1 MHSFDGYE
9 IKEQLQQSDNKLV
22 FKAVRQSNGRPVVLK
37 FYQTDT
43 SSYTNLP
50 HIRNT
55 FTCLHEI
62 RSPYLVNVDDLV
74 LTEEGVAVI
83 LEYFSGQSLQGLLA
97 DQHSFSLHLILNIIE
112 QVSAG
117 LEEIHSKKVVH
128 QAIIP
133 NNIALMASTNEVK
146 IVDFGICQAF
156 YQQTQSNQLVN
167 LLYMSPEQTGRMNRS
182 MDRRS
187 DLYSLGVVFYE
198 LLTGQPPFQSTDIL
212 ELIHAHI
219 AQQPVAPHEL
229 NSAIPVAIS
238 NIVLKL
244 LCKEAEHRYQSASGL
259 NADIRTCL
267 EQLEINGN
275 ISDNL
280 EIGLLDLRSQF
291 QIPEKLYG
299 RSREIQQ
306 LLNTFENSAAG
317 SFEAILVG
325 GYSGVGKSALI
336 NEIQKP
342 LVAKRG
348 LYTSG
353 KYDQFKKAQP
363 HSAILQAFADMVR
376 QILAKPKFHIDEWAN
391 TLLDEFK
398 GEGQCLIEVLP
409 ILETLIGQQDT
420 LPELNSVETLA
431 RFNRNC
437 AAFIGAF
444 SAQSHPF
451 ILFLDDLQWADLASL
466 NFIDHLLRSRIPH
479 MMLIMA
485 YRDNEVDSHHPFSML
500 MHSSR
505 EEGLHLQEISLQPIN
520 LLDTQHL
527 VCETLHK
534 DISQVESLAQELML
548 KTQGNP
554 FFLTQLFTS
563 LHQDEQILFNRDTG
577 WQWDMERI
585 RQASI
590 SGDVVE
596 LMTRKL
602 KQYPQSTQSALNM
615 CAILGAEF
623 KLSMA
628 ALGLEQDT
636 DITYQAL
643 LPAIQDGLI
652 QELGKRL
659 KFTHDK
665 IHESSYALW
674 PKGKRTQRHALIAKY
689 MLETLDEAA
698 IDNEI
703 FSIVEH
709 LNHSSEAV
717 TDVEQRIELARFNYR
732 AGMKAKQSS
741 AFEPAV
747 EFFQKGKKY
756 LNESIWQ
763 QQPGFALD
771 LHFFLAQTAY
781 TTARFELS
789 ENTIKL
795 CMSHEKEQIRITPVV
810 QLYQDLLFA
819 SGRHDEGIV
828 FALQKLKEYGLSLP
842 ANPSKLSVMVEYIAL
857 KCRQRFRS
865 TDTLYR
871 LPQTTDKKRLS
882 IMAIIANMVP
892 SCYMVN
898 GDLMGFISL
907 RMANLSLKYGNNV
920 YSSFGYAMT
929 GLVETG
935 ILKRI
940 KSGRK
945 YYDLSLTLEER
956 YPNKLIKG
964 RNMMLMSSFA
974 APWTESITHYKK
986 MMEEARSLNAE
997 LGILQWADYCV
1008 VFTRAQSLFF
1018 GRESLSEIHKENMK
1032 WLTFHIKNGD
1042 QQVIANQKYIMHFIE
1057 TLQTSSG
1064 FTKIDSLETDQK
1076 TEQEDFDEYR
1086 HASTISQQQNV
1097 TFQAYY
1103 HVLKQLDGYL
1113 LGDYKSCV
1121 VGGMGL
1127 FMMVLNTFGICL
1139 DAIHRYF
1146 YSLAYIALDKSTL
1159 SLRQRIRAGL
1169 YFRLNFFC
1177 LWLYKK
1183 NRPDNYAAHYVLLKA
1198 ELCRSQNRSK
1208 KALDYYEK
1216 SILLSEKGSLF
1227 NEALANERLADFHL
1241 CAKRQ
1246 QSALMYAA
1254 QARKLYKRWGNN
1266 LQVERINSRY
1276 PDLAFVGEADY
1287 ASSSVTLSI
1296 DNHEQLE
1303 LMSLTRGSQAISSE
1317 VNIHLLVEALLKQL
1331 IHIAGA
1337 EKAVLL
1343 LEEDGQLLVYGEI
1356 DSQEDNKHMNLMS
1369 DQAQAPDSATL
1380 AESVIRY
1387 VARSKSR
1394 EVLAHAATTGNFTQ
1408 DPYVMAQQLKSLLCM
1423 PILNQGELVGVL
1435 YLENNLITNAFT
1447 QQHQEVLEIL
1457 ASQAAISVVNA
1468 RLYSHL
1474 EEKVS
1479 ERTREL
1485 HEAMDQ
1491 LTEAKKIAALGRVV
1505 SGVAHEINT
1514 PLGVGLTSSTFL
1526 KNNIEGI
1533 TKKFQTAS
1541 MTKTEF
1547 EEFLK
1552 RSAEITDMLLT
1563 NISRAIKL
1571 VERFK
1576 STDVGQSEE
1585 EKISFKVEGF
1595 LQDIVES
1602 FSERLHKDHHV
1613 ALVNCHKDIEM
1624 KSYPVALAL
1633 IISNLISNSLDHG
1646 FANRQGGN
1654 IILAISESKYGEANN
1669 ILMEYHDDGIGIKED
1684 DRKKVFDPF
1693 FTTNMGENTGL
1704 GLHIIYNLIT
1714 NQFGGSIRCEAGD
1727 NGDIGA
1733 HFYISLPKSA

>member
-9 IKEQLQQSDNKLV
+9 IKQQLQHGDHKLV
-22 FKAVRQSNGRPVVLK
+22 FKAVRQSNNRPVILK
-37 FYQTDT
+37 YYQTDT
-43 SSYTNLP
+43 STYTNLP

-55 FTCLHEI
+55 FSCLHKI
-62 RSPYLVNVDDLV
+62 HSPYLVNVDDLV
-74 LTEEGVAVI
+74 FAEEGVAVI
-83 LEYFSGQSLQGLLA
+83 TEYFSGQSLQCLLA
-97 DQHSFSLHLILNIIE
+97 TQHVLSLTQVLNIIDR
-112 QVSAG
+112 VSAG
-117 LEEIHSKKVVH
+117 LVELHSKKIIH
-128 QAIIP
+128 QAITP
-133 NNIALMASTNEVK
+133 NNIALIDGTNEVK
-146 IVDFGICQAF
+146 IIGFGICRYF
-156 YQQTQSNQLVN
+156 YQQTQSKQLVN

-182 MDRRS
+182 IDRRS

-198 LLTGQPPFQSTDIL
+198 LLTGQPPFQSTDVL

-219 AQQPVAPHEL
+219 AQQPVAPHKL
-229 NSAIPVAIS
+229 NCEIPIAVS

-244 LCKEAEHRYQSASGL
+244 LCKEAEYRYQSASGL
-259 NADIRTCL
+259 NADIRACL
-267 EQLEINGN
+267 EQLENNGN
-275 ISDNL
+275 ISDSF
-280 EIGLLDLRSQF
+280 EIGKLDLRSQF

-317 SFEAILVG
+317 GFETILVA

-363 HSAILQAFADMVR
+363 HSAILQAFSYMVR
-376 QILAKPKFHIDEWAN
+376 QVLAKSKLYIDDWAN
-391 TLLDEFK
+391 TLLDEFNA
-398 GEGQCLIEVLP
+398 EGQCLVEVMPVLQS
-409 ILETLIGQQDT
+409 LIGQQNN

-437 AAFIGAF
+437 VAFIRAF
-444 SAQSHPF
+444 STQSHPF

-466 NFIDHLLRSRIPH
+466 NLIDHLLRSRIPY

-485 YRDNEVDSHHPFSML
+485 YRDNEVDSHHPFSTL
-500 MHSSR
+500 MQNSK

-520 LLDTQHL
+520 LLDTQNL
-527 VCETLHK
+527 VSDTLHK
-534 DISQVESLAQELML
+534 DLSQVEPLAQELML

-563 LHQDEQILFNRDTG
+563 LHQEEQILFNRNTG

-602 KQYPQSTQSALNM
+602 KQYPPSTQSALNM

-628 ALGLEQDT
+628 SLGLEQDIDT
-636 DITYQAL
+636 TYQSL
-643 LPAIQDGLI
+643 LPAIQGGLLV
-652 QELGKRL
+652 EMGKRL

-674 PKGKRTQRHALIAKY
+674 PKAKRTQRHALIAKY
-689 MLETLDEAA
+689 MLEILDEAS
-698 IDNEI
+698 IDAEI

-709 LNHSSEAV
+709 FNHSSEVV
-717 TDVEQRIELARFNYR
+717 TDVKQRIELAKFNYR
-732 AGMKAKQSS
+732 AGRKAKQSS

-747 EFFQKGKKY
+747 EFFQKGKNY
-756 LNESIWQ
+756 LDESIWQ
-763 QQPGFALD
+763 LEPDFAFE

-795 CMSHEKEQIRITPVV
+795 CMSHEKEQIKITPVV

-819 SGRHDEGIV
+819 SSRHDEGIA
-828 FALQKLKEYGLSLP
+828 FALKKLNEYGLSLP
-842 ANPSKLSVMVEYIAL
+842 ANPGKLSVMAEYMML
-857 KCRQRFRS
+857 KFRQRLRS
-865 TDTLYR
+865 TDTLHR
-871 LPQTTDKKRLS
+871 LPQTTDNKRLS
-882 IMAIIANMVP
+882 MMAIIANMVP

-907 RMANLSLKYGNNV
+907 RMANLSLKYGNNI

-945 YYDLSLTLEER
+945 YYDLSITLEEL

-974 APWTESITHYKK
+974 APWTEPVTHYKK
-986 MMEEARSLNAE
+986 MMEEARSLNDD

-1018 GRESLSEIHKENMK
+1018 GRDNLSKIHKENLK

-1042 QQVIANQKYIMHFIE
+1042 QQVIANQKYIMHMIE
-1057 TLQTSSG
+1057 YFQASRG
-1064 FTKIDSLETDQK
+1064 
-1076 TEQEDFDEYR
+1076 TEEKKVLDTEHEVFDVNL
-1086 HASTISQQQNV
+1086 HACTISQQQNV

-1103 HVLKQLDGYL
+1103 HVLKQMDGYL

-1121 VGGMGL
+1121 LEGTKL

-1139 DAIHRYF
+1139 DVIHRYF
-1146 YSLAYIALDKSTL
+1146 YSLAYLALDKTKL
-1159 SLRQRIRAGL
+1159 SLGQRIKTNL

-1183 NRPDNYAAHYVLLKA
+1183 NRADNYGAHYALLKA
-1198 ELCRSQNRSK
+1198 ELYRSK
-1208 KALDYYEK
+1208 NRHKEALDYYEE
-1216 SILLSEKGSLF
+1216 SIQLSGESSLF
-1227 NEALANERLADFHL
+1227 NEALANERLADFHQ
-1241 CAKRQ
+1241 CAERK
-1246 QSALMYAA
+1246 QSALLYAA

-1276 PDLAFVGEADY
+1276 PDLVFVGEADR
-1287 ASSSVTLSI
+1287 ASSSVSLSV
-1296 DNHEQLE
+1296 DDHQQLE
-1303 LMSLTRGSQAISSE
+1303 LTSLTRGSQAISSE
-1317 VNIHLLVEALLKQL
+1317 VKIHLLVETLLKQL
-1331 IHIAGA
+1331 IQIAGA
-1337 EKAVLL
+1337 EKAILL

-1356 DSQEDNKHMNLMS
+1356 DGQQNNKNTNFMS
-1369 DQAQAPDSATL
+1369 DKARAPNSATL

-1394 EVLAHAATTGNFTQ
+1394 EVLAHAAIVGNFTQ
-1408 DPYVMAQQLKSLLCM
+1408 DPYVISRKLKSLLCM

-1447 QQHQEVLEIL
+1447 QRHQEVLEIL

-1468 RLYSHL
+1468 RLYTHL
-1474 EEKVS
+1474 EDKVS

-1485 HEAMDQ
+1485 HETIDQ

-1505 SGVAHEINT
+1505 AGVAHEINT
-1514 PLGVGLTSSTFL
+1514 PLGIGLTSSTFL
-1526 KNNIEGI
+1526 KNNIEEI
-1533 TKKFQTAS
+1533 TKKFQAAS

-1547 EEFLK
+1547 EQFLK
-1552 RSAEITDMLLT
+1552 LSVEITDMLLI
-1563 NISRAIKL
+1563 NIGRAIKL

-1576 STDVGQSEE
+1576 STAVGQSEE
-1585 EKISFKVEGF
+1585 NKVSFNVEGF
-1595 LQDIVES
+1595 LKDIVAS
-1602 FSERLHKDHHV
+1602 FSEKLQKDHHV
-1613 ALVNCHKDIEM
+1613 MLLECHKDIEM
-1624 KSYPVALAL
+1624 RSYPVALEL

-1646 FANRQGGN
+1646 FVNRQGGN
-1654 IILAISESKYGEANN
+1654 ITLSVSESKYSEDHN
-1669 ILMEYHDDGIGIKED
+1669 ILIEYHDDGIGIKED
-1684 DRKKVFDPF
+1684 DRSKVFDPF
-1693 FTTNMGENTGL
+1693 FTTNMGENAGL
-1704 GLHIIYNLIT
+1704 GLHIIYNVIT
-1714 NQFGGSIRCEAGD
+1714 NQFSGSIRCEVGD
-1727 NGDIGA
+1727 NNEGVGA
-1733 HFYISLPKSA
+1733 HFYISIPKGA